1 MKTKISDLID
11 FRKVDALFDRFN
23 EITGFVSGI
32 VDTDGKLLSCSGWR
46 KICTEFH
53 RVHPE
58 TSKNCT
64 ISNSELTTQ
73 LAADR
78 SCHYSRC
85 LNGLVDV
92 AVPLFINGDHV
103 ANLFSGQF
111 FLEKPDQEMFLKQ
124 AQKYG
129 FNENEYLKA
138 LSEVP
143 VVSEEQVKAVIA
155 FLHEM
160 TQFISEQAYQ
170 KMQLVELS
178 ERLRESE
185 RRLEIAIQHPG
196 IICAQTGRDLRY
208 SWIPRSHADFNPQL
222 IVGKR
227 DDEIADNDGI
237 RHLVALKQRVLN
249 SGLGERKEI
258 TFPLSDGQ
266 RTYDVVANPLFGD
279 SGQVNE
285 VSTFAIDIT
294 ERKQAE
300 KELIKTKER
309 AEEYHANVEAIIE
322 GTLDSIWAFDQHY
335 SIIYINRT
343 FQQEFEAAFGV
354 RLEKGSNLVM
364 ALPEPLR
371 RFWKPCYDRVLTN
384 ERFTFIDEVETKIG
398 TLYIEVTF
406 NPIVKNGIAIGGS
419 CFGRNITE
427 RMRAE
432 EKLRVSEERF
442 RVVQEISPDGY
453 TVLHPIRNEAGEVV
467 DFTWIYENQTIARI
481 NGTDPEEVIGK
492 RLLDLFPDHAGT
504 PIFEAYID
512 VANSGNTKVFEEIY
526 VGEIITLPTW
536 LRIVIVSM
544 GDDIVILAQDIT
556 SRKQT
561 EVALRESEERFK
573 SLHNASFGGIAIHDR
588 GIILDCNQGLSEM
601 TGYTVEELT
610 GMNGLLL
617 IAEKSRDEVLT
628 NITAGYE
635 KPYEVY
641 GLRKNG
647 TEYPLRLEARN
658 VYYKGKP
665 VRTVEFRDITE
676 IRRAEEVL
684 KESEK
689 SLRDLNAQKDRLFS
703 IISHDLRS
711 PFNSILGFS
720 QMLVEQIKENDYK
733 GVDDYARFIFQSSE
747 RAMALLTNLLEWSQ
761 IQTGRI
767 GFYPEFFDLVSFI
780 EEILPVFEDV
790 ARQKSIL
797 INRSLPQG
805 ISLYADRQMIS
816 TILRNLVANAIKFT
830 RQGGTVIVVVRQN
843 HQQVTVAVKDNG
855 VGIPKERLENLFRF
869 DESESTP
876 GTANEK
882 GTGLGLS
889 LCKEFVKKNGGT
901 IWVESEEGKGSTF
914 TFALPLH
921 CPGGKMS

>member
-1 MKTKISDLID
+1 MKTEIRDLID
-11 FRKVDALFDRFN
+11 FRKVDALFDRFY

-32 VDTDGKLLSCSGWR
+32 VDTDGKLLSRSGWR
-46 KICTEFH
+46 KICMEFH

-64 ISNSELTTQ
+64 ISNTELTSQ

-78 SCHYSRC
+78 NCHYSRC

-111 FLEKPDQEMFLKQ
+111 FLAKPDQEMFLQQ

-129 FNENEYLKA
+129 FSENEYLKA

-185 RRLEIAIQHPG
+185 RRLQIAIQHPG
-196 IICAQTGRDLRY
+196 IMCAQTGRDLRY
-208 SWIPRSHADFNPQL
+208 SWILKSHPDFNHQL
-222 IVGKR
+222 VVGKR
-227 DDEIADNDGI
+227 DDEIADNEGI
-237 RHLVALKQRVLN
+237 RHLVELKQRVLN
-249 SGLGERKEI
+249 SGLGERMEI
-258 TFPLSDGQ
+258 TFPLSDGL

-294 ERKQAE
+294 ERKKAE
-300 KELIKTKER
+300 KELIKAKER

-322 GTLDSIWAFDQHY
+322 GTLDSIWAFDQQY
-335 SIIYINRT
+335 NIIYINRT
-343 FQQEFEAAFGV
+343 FQQEFEAAFGI

-371 RFWKPCYDRVLTN
+371 PFWKPRYDRVLTN
-384 ERFTFIDEVETKIG
+384 ERFTFIDEVDTKIG
-398 TLYIEVTF
+398 KFFIEVTF
-406 NPIVKNGIAIGGS
+406 NPIVKNGIVIGGS

-427 RMRAE
+427 RKRAE
-432 EKLRVSEERF
+432 E
-442 RVVQEISPDGY
+442 
-453 TVLHPIRNEAGEVV
+453 
-467 DFTWIYENQTIARI
+467 
-481 NGTDPEEVIGK
+481 
-492 RLLDLFPDHAGT
+492 
-504 PIFEAYID
+504 
-512 VANSGNTKVFEEIY
+512 
-526 VGEIITLPTW
+526 
-536 LRIVIVSM
+536 
-544 GDDIVILAQDIT
+544 
-556 SRKQT
+556 
-561 EVALRESEERFK
+561 ALRESEERFK

-617 IAEKSRDEVLT
+617 IAEKSRDEVVT
-628 NITAGYE
+628 NIMDGYE

-641 GLRKNG
+641 GLHKNG

-689 SLRDLNAQKDRLFS
+689 SLRDLNAQKDKLFS

-747 RAMALLTNLLEWSQ
+747 RAMALLTNLLEWSR

-767 GFYPEFFDLVSFI
+767 GFYPEIFDLVSFI

-790 ARQKSIL
+790 ARQKSIS
-797 INRSLPQG
+797 INRSLPPG

-843 HQQVTVAVKDNG
+843 HHEVTVAVKDNG
-855 VGIPKERLENLFRF
+855 IGIPKERLENLFRF

-889 LCKEFVKKNGGT
+889 LCKEFVEKNGGT

-914 TFALPLH
+914 YFSLPYNSIQV
-921 CPGGKMS
+921 K